1 MTSGDEWVT
10 WPQAA
15 EIVGCPVPT
24 IDWYTRNGRIEKRPF
39 RGPRPTLKRT
49 SVEEFARWWGERQRA
64 RERRRLQQVRAK
76 ERRRRVQVQ
85 PPAPTGWMSTSDAA
99 DVLGVT
105 ASHVVWLVGR
115 GHLEA
120 HRALSR
126 CWVRTSSARLLIRR
140 RQDEAKWI
148 SAASAAALVDCS
160 PGTIL
165 RAAAKGQIVQR
176 RVERQRPS
184 LSKDSVVAYQRARA
198 EAARRQPPHQAGS
211 RGQPRAA
218 PTTCTP
224 G

>member
-120 HRALSR
+120 HRRPESVLGADQFRAIADPPPPRRGEVDLSR
-126 CWVRTSSARLLIRR
+126 CRGSARRLQPRDHPAGR
-140 RQDEAKWI
+140 GQEADRP
-148 SAASAAALVDCS
+148 AASRTTAAFPLQ
-160 PGTIL
+160 GL
-165 RAAAKGQIVQR
+165 RSR
-176 RVERQRPS
+176 LP
-184 LSKDSVVAYQRARA
+184 ARA
-198 EAARRQPPHQAGS
+198 SGVQQSGVREPVS
-211 RGQPRAA
+211 VSL
-218 PTTCTP
+218 PT
-224 G
+224 